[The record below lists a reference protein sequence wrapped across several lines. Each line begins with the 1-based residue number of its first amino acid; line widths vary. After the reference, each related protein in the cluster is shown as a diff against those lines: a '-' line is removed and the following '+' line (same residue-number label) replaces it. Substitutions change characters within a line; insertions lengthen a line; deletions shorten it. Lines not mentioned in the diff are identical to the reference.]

1 MAQAKTETPQPSA
14 SAEPQK
20 VETYQTTPNPPEAY
34 SGEALVVAAYALVW
48 IAVFVFVAV
57 AWRRTR
63 GLEGRLD
70 RLEGAL
76 DKARP
81 AAPVPATKRSAAE
94 D

>member
-1 MAQAKTETPQPSA
+1 MAQTTS
-14 SAEPQK
+14 SEPQK
-20 VETYQTTPNPPEAY
+20 VETYQTTSPNPPEAY

-48 IAVFVFVAV
+48 IAVFVFVAM

-63 GLEGRLD
+63 GLESRLD

-76 DKARP
+76 EKARP